1 MSPEQMQAIQI
12 LASLPL
18 QAILLIAVIQLWKA
32 LIAAQ
37 NARVDDLK
45 INYEK
50 NLADLRTRVILLEDR
65 LGFPVGSTSKSN
77 EKAVS
82 SVFGKKDDKLD

>member
-1 MSPEQMQAIQI
+1 MSAEQLQGLQY

-18 QAILLIAVIQLWKA
+18 QAILLIAVVNLWKA
-32 LIAAQ
+32 YNTAQ

-45 INYEK
+45 VNYEK

-65 LGFPVGSTSKSN
+65 LGIPAQNGLISSAKPVLPK
-77 EKAVS
+77 
-82 SVFGKKDDKLD
+82 FGVKDDKLD